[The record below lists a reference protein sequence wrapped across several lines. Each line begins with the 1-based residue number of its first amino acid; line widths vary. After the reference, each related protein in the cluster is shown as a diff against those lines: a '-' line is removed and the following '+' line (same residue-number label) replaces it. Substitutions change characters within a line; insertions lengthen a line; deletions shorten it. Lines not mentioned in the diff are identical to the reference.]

1 MNGVR
6 NVHNVY
12 TTGYEGFEPPQF
24 IEKLVIHGI
33 RTIIDVR
40 EKPLSRKNG
49 FRKSI
54 LYAYL
59 KKNGINYYHLGE
71 LGSPSKIRYKL
82 YADKNYVS
90 FFSSYS
96 RYLNTQG
103 PTLNKLV
110 KILETNPV
118 CCLMCFEKDY
128 KLCHRKILSEYL
140 RSLDFEIKH
149 V

>member
-1 MNGVR
+1 M
-6 NVHNVY
+6 HSVY

-24 IEKLVIHGI
+24 IGKLIIHGI

-49 FRKSI
+49 FRKSV

-59 KKNGINYYHLGE
+59 KKNNINYHHLGE

-82 YADKNYVS
+82 YADKNYDD

-96 RYLNTQG
+96 KYLKTQKLA
-103 PTLNKLV
+103 LNKLV
-110 KILETNPV
+110 KILETNPT

-128 KLCHRKILSEYL
+128 KQCHRKILAEYL
-140 RSLDFEIKH
+140 RNIGFEIKH